1 MPTYLVNLAEPLP
14 ESLGDELAK
23 RIYYLADGIDA
34 FALVRSEDRVTGV
47 EITTRADA
55 DPAGLARRLD
65 HVSRTEVRPQRLTA
79 AAPLWTSPHPPAAS
93 SGTFERLRELG
104 AVHEMGPGAVATGRL
119 FSEVLDALDA
129 GVLAL
134 ATDAFGAEEFRYPAL
149 ISTAALHKGGYLTS
163 FPQFAMTASCVSSD
177 LDVYRAFVDGMAAAA
192 EPSAGAPPSED
203 ADSPAAVIDRYSRH
217 SGYCLPPTM
226 CFHTYLQL
234 AGRPLP
240 AGGAVVTSRG
250 KSFRFESRY
259 SRSLERLWDF
269 TIREIV
275 FLGDTDTVA
284 RRRADFLTAACGYV
298 GELGL
303 AGWVE
308 PASDPFFAAPTVP
321 RRLLA
326 QRLTAAK
333 YELRLPVDDGRS
345 VAAASFNVHG
355 TTFGESYRIT
365 LPNGTTAGTAC
376 VGFGLERL
384 AFAFFCRH
392 GTDPTGWP
400 AALRARLPS

>member
-1 MPTYLVNLAEPLP
+1 MPTYLVHLADPIP

-23 RIYYLADGIDA
+23 RIYYLAADIDA
-34 FALVRSEDRVTGV
+34 FALVRSENRVTGV
-47 EITTRADA
+47 EITTTADA
-55 DPAGLARRLD
+55 DPAGLARKLD
-65 HVSRTEVRPQRLTA
+65 HVNRTEVRPQRLAT
-79 AAPLWTSPHPPAAS
+79 AAPLWTSPHPPAGS
-93 SGTFERLRELG
+93 SGTFERLKELG

-119 FSEVLDALDA
+119 FSEVLDALDT

-134 ATDAFGAEEFRYPAL
+134 AADAFGAEEFRYPAL
-149 ISTAALHKGGYLTS
+149 ISTSALHRGGYLTS

-177 LDVYRAFVDGMAAAA
+177 LDVYGAFIDEMAATGDPAA
-192 EPSAGAPPSED
+192 DG
-203 ADSPAAVIDRYSRH
+203 PAAVIDRYSRH

-234 AGRPLP
+234 GGRPLP

-275 FLGDTDTVA
+275 FLGDARTVA
-284 RRRADFLTAACGYV
+284 RQRTDFLTAACGYV
-298 GELGL
+298 EDLGL

-308 PASDPFFAAPTVP
+308 PASDPFFAVPTVP
-321 RRLLA
+321 KRLLA
-326 QRLTAAK
+326 QRLAAAK
-333 YELRLPVDDGRS
+333 YELRLPVDDGRT
-345 VAAASFNVHG
+345 VAAASFNLHG
-355 TTFGESYRIT
+355 TTFGESYGIT
-365 LPNGTTAGTAC
+365 LPTGATASTAC

-392 GTDPTGWP
+392 GTDRTGWP
-400 AALRARLPS
+400 AGLRARLPR